1 MFIDGVLVT
10 CYNKSITFSATENIL
25 KEERDIRA
33 FNMTYVISDLHGY
46 SIEKLKMENKLMR
59 DFPMVKVLG
68 NYKYVLKYRK
78 GNYYYV

>member
-1 MFIDGVLVT
+1 MI
-10 CYNKSITFSATENIL
+10 
-25 KEERDIRA
+25 
-33 FNMTYVISDLHGY
+33 MTYVISDLHGY

-78 GNYYYV
+78 ENYYYV